1 MAIEN
6 VYYCEKCNKTMG
18 GDQFYSSNNLEKYP
32 NEGKLNQCK
41 KCITMHV
48 DNWNPDTYLWILQ
61 EIDVPYIPEEWNK
74 LMVTY
79 AKDKSKLTGLS
90 IIGRYLS
97 KMKLKQFKDYRW
109 KDNEFLQELNNSK
122 IEQTMK
128 RQGYDAQQIA
138 QAINKATF
146 DIPTEELTEPV
157 YQTIEENEE
166 PQEDYFAQQSG
177 SDNDFDDDLTEE
189 DRLYLRLKWGK
200 TYKPEEWIRLEQL
213 YKEMMDSYDI
223 QSAGHID
230 TLKLIC
236 KTSLKANQLIDIGDV
251 EGFQKMSKVYDSL
264 MKSGKFTAA
273 QNKSESGEFIDSIS
287 ELVEL
292 CEKEGFIPRYYTET
306 PMDKVDETLADLKGY
321 TRSLVIEEM
330 NLGNLIENAVKEMA
344 RQESKEEDEDIEDDL
359 DIEEIEALKDE
370 DFESYNEFLDE
381 EISADW
387 IGGLNY
393 GFTKF
398 IRSQLAKKKSRFVGR
413 ACSSYYSRGTLL
425 YLFLA

>member
-1 MAIEN
+1 MAVEK

-32 NEGKLNQCK
+32 NDGKLNQCK

-74 LMVTY
+74 LMATY

-90 IIGRYLS
+90 ILGRYLS

-109 KDNEFLQELNNSK
+109 KDSEFLQELNNSK

-138 QAINKATF
+138 QAISKATF
-146 DIPTEELTEPV
+146 DIPKEELTEPV
-157 YQTIEENEE
+157 YQPIEEKEE

-177 SDNDFDDDLTEE
+177 SDNDFNDDLTEE
-189 DRLYLRLKWGK
+189 DRIYLRLKWGK

-223 QSAGHID
+223 QTAGHID

-236 KTSLKANQLIDIGDV
+236 KTSLKANQLIDIGDI

-321 TRSLVIEEM
+321 TRSLVTEEM

-344 RQESKEEDEDIEDDL
+344 RQESKEEDKDTEDDL

-370 DFESYNEFLDE
+370 DFESYNDFLEE
-381 EISADW
+381 EISADSDLMSS
-387 IGGLNY
+387 IGQEN
-393 GFTKF
+393 
-398 IRSQLAKKKSRFVGR
+398 
-413 ACSSYYSRGTLL
+413 
-425 YLFLA
+425 